1 MSLDVPQLFL
11 GFSCL
16 SVSVAQLDFHLVEVR
31 LHLFF
36 DSHGVV
42 FTACLSV
49 QSGLQSFCNA
59 LVVSFHLLHLLV
71 FLGQTAVHLSFDL
84 TELQLDT

>member
-16 SVSVAQLDFHLVEVR
+16 SVSMAQLNLHLIEVR
-31 LHLFF
+31 LHLLS
-36 DSHGVV
+36 DSHGII
-42 FTACLSV
+42 FTARLGV
-49 QSGLQSFCNA
+49 QSRLQSFCNA